1 MDEKVIST
9 LRDLHPAVSDPVP
22 ELPDEAPT
30 LQRVDLEVLSKIVKR
45 SLNNGAAPAG
55 SGWTG
60 DLLYALIGDKDCLSA
75 LGTLICD
82 IINGKMAGALRD
94 LLLSSIIIPAKKSL
108 WWY

>member
-1 MDEKVIST
+1 MIST
-9 LRDLHPAVSDPVP
+9 LRDLHPAASDPVP

-30 LQRVDLEVLSKIVKR
+30 LQRVDLDVLSKIVKR

-75 LGTLICD
+75 IGTLICD
-82 IINGKMAGALRD
+82 IINGKMALFENFYFPVLLFLLRSPLVVLD
-94 LLLSSIIIPAKKSL
+94 R
-108 WWY
+108 